1 MSPFYWIFLKICSFV
16 IGPYVTAELAQPL
29 PMPLSKLLEN
39 TAVVRSELS
48 LALTDQSIDTLPS
61 FETAGSSCV
70 VTPNRSMGVASYQT
84 AVSQQSSPD
93 GENENLIDIPS
104 EGRLCY
110 GICKSGFDFVYVG
123 GGGEGVA
130 LGKKIYC
137 T

>member
-1 MSPFYWIFLKICSFV
+1 M
-16 IGPYVTAELAQPL
+16 TAELAQPL

-110 GICKSGFDFVYVG
+110 GICKSGLILCMW
-123 GGGEGVA
+123 GGGEGVE